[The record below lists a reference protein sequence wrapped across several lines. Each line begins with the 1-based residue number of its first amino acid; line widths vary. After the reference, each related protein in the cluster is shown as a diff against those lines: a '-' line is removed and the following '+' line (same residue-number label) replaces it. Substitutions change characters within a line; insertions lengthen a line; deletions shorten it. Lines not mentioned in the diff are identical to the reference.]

1 MRLQRIPHRIWHYTR
16 KLAYASKT
24 SSPFISPD
32 TFMRIADLSLDKNFY
47 PGIQKIKEASVI
59 FVNSGDADKFFCEY
73 GSVINAK
80 VLIFGN
86 NDVDFKC
93 FDFPI
98 SKSVKKI
105 FLQNSTITDSFFQT
119 IPIGIESLKY
129 VTNGVP
135 QLFSSKYV
143 EVVKNDRILVGPFS
157 NTHIERAVL
166 QAKAVKS
173 FSKVDFVY
181 ERLKPIEY
189 ASLSSS
195 YAVIACPR
203 GNGLDTHRFW
213 EALYRGSVPLV
224 KESPWSNY
232 WSRKGVPMIEIADW
246 ECDLDRILS
255 GASRNLEFNPD
266 DLEILW
272 EPFWYSEIRRK
283 V

>member
-1 MRLQRIPHRIWHYTR
+1 MRVERIPHRIWHYTK
-16 KLAYASKT
+16 KLAYANKT

-47 PGIQKIKEASVI
+47 PGSQQIKDASVI
-59 FVNSGDADKFFCEY
+59 FINSGDVEKFFSEY
-73 GSVINAK
+73 GRIINAK

-86 NDVDFKC
+86 NDVDFNY

-98 SKSVKKI
+98 PRSVKKI
-105 FLQNSTITDSFFQT
+105 FLQNSTINDSYFQT

-135 QLFSSKYV
+135 ELFSSKYV
-143 EVVKNDRILVGPFS
+143 EVIKNDRILVGPFG
-157 NTHIERAVL
+157 NTHIERATL
-166 QAKAVKS
+166 LAEAVRS

-181 ERLKPIEY
+181 ERLQPIEY
-189 ASLSSS
+189 ASLSSN

-213 EALYRGSVPLV
+213 ESLYRGSVPLV

-232 WSRKGVPMIEIADW
+232 WTRKGVPMIEIADW
-246 ECDLDRILS
+246 ECDLDQIL
-255 GASRNLEFNPD
+255 GRVSRNLEFNLD

-272 EPFWYSEIRRK
+272 EPFWYSEIRQM

>member
-1 MRLQRIPHRIWHYTR
+1 MRIKRIPNRIGHYSR
-16 KLAYASKT
+16 KLAYSNKT
-24 SSPFISPD
+24 SSPFLSPD
-32 TFMRIADLSLDKNFY
+32 TFMRIADLNLDKSFN
-47 PGIQKIKEASVI
+47 PGVQKIKEASVI
-59 FVNSGDADKFFCEY
+59 FINSGDADKFFCEY
-73 GSVINAK
+73 GKIINAK

-86 NDVDFKC
+86 NDVDFHH

-98 SKSVKKI
+98 SSSIKKI
-105 FLQNSTITDSFFQT
+105 FLQNSTINDPLFQT

-135 QLFSSKYV
+135 KLFSLKYV
-143 EVVKNDRILVGPFS
+143 EAAKTNRILVGPFG
-157 NTHIERAVL
+157 NTHIERATL
-166 QAKAVKS
+166 QAKAERG
-173 FSKVDFVY
+173 FSMVDFVY

-189 ASLSSS
+189 ASLCSS

-213 EALYRGSVPLV
+213 EALYRGAVPLV

-246 ECDLDRILS
+246 DCDLDKILDRE
-255 GASRNLEFNPD
+255 SRNFEFNPVN
-266 DLEILW
+266 LEILW
-272 EPFWYSEIRRK
+272 EPFWYSEIRQW